1 MEQNHILPI
10 GSVVKT
16 KKGNV
21 KLMIVGRAQLY
32 NNEGTIGYFDYS
44 ALIYPEGIT
53 SQQEF
58 AFFNHEDI
66 QEIYFEGY
74 RDEVEK
80 KFAERYE
87 DNIKN
92 TSYPKLTLNYE
103 ESLEQ
108 INNTISNKETFKEI
122 NRKLDEKSLGF

>member
-1 MEQNHILPI
+1 MKQNYILPI
-10 GSVVKT
+10 GSVIKT

-32 NNEGTIGYFDYS
+32 NNDGTIGYFDYS
-44 ALIYPEGIT
+44 ALVYPEGIT

-74 RDEVEK
+74 RDEIEE
-80 KFAERYE
+80 KFAEKYE
-87 DNIKN
+87 ENIKK
-92 TSYPKLTLNYE
+92 TSYPKLTLSYE
-103 ESLEQ
+103 NSSEQ
-108 INNTISNKETFKEI
+108 INDMNSDKKTPKEI
-122 NRKLDEKSLGF
+122 KKRLDEESFGF

>member
-1 MEQNHILPI
+1 MKQNYILPI

-16 KKGNV
+16 IKGNV

-32 NNEGTIGYFDYS
+32 NNDGTIGYFDYS
-44 ALIYPEGIT
+44 ALVYPEGIT
-53 SQQEF
+53 SQREF

-74 RDEVEK
+74 RDEVEE

-87 DNIKN
+87 ENIKHA
-92 TSYPKLTLNYE
+92 SYPKLILSYEDSSKQIRDMNSDKKTL
-103 ESLEQ
+103 
-108 INNTISNKETFKEI
+108 KEI
-122 NRKLDEKSLGF
+122 NKKLDEESFGF

>member
-1 MEQNHILPI
+1 MKQNYILPI
-10 GSVVKT
+10 GSVIKT

-32 NNEGTIGYFDYS
+32 NNDGAIGYFDYS
-44 ALIYPEGIT
+44 ALVYPEGIT

-74 RDEVEK
+74 RDEVEE

-87 DNIKN
+87 ENIKK
-92 TSYPKLTLNYE
+92 TSYSKLTLSYE
-103 ESLEQ
+103 NSSEQ
-108 INNTISNKETFKEI
+108 INDMNSDKKILKEI
-122 NRKLDEKSLGF
+122 NQKLDEESFGF

>member
-1 MEQNHILPI
+1 MPI